1 MGKRE
6 RIAKCPARGASWTA
20 TYPGLMRYLILFA
33 ALLASG
39 VSAQMSNPFRAVTL
53 SAGPASGFQGDAGI
67 ADVRVRLP
75 LASVVSIEP
84 SFGVGLEGAYDYT
97 SCGIIDCFEGR
108 TSPRLGYFA
117 GAALTARAPEIW
129 LPGPLADAHVGI
141 VGQLHVG
148 QYYNERVR
156 YGFEVGAATH
166 LSPSLTLGV
175 DVQAVRYSDWD
186 PIRTFERQGGTDVR
200 SSIAPVVR
208 LGYALGR

>member
-1 MGKRE
+1 
-6 RIAKCPARGASWTA
+6 
-20 TYPGLMRYLILFA
+20 MRYLILLA

-39 VSAQMSNPFRAVTL
+39 ATAQIPIPFDAVTL
-53 SAGPASGFQGDAGI
+53 SVGPSSGFEGSAGI
-67 ADVRVRLP
+67 AEIRGRIPV
-75 LASVVSIEP
+75 ASVVSIEP

-108 TSPRLGYFA
+108 TSPRLGYSA
-117 GAALTARAPEIW
+117 GAALTARAPEAW

-141 VGQLHVG
+141 IGQLHVG
-148 QYYNERVR
+148 QYYDERVR

-166 LSPSLTLGV
+166 LSSSLTLGV